1 MNRLP
6 IRARL
11 ALAFAV
17 AMAVVLAATGAL
29 VYLGL
34 RSALDEAINDTLQSR
49 VEDLVAGET
58 PEASSDETRA
68 QVIDGSGRVV
78 AEAGEQPL
86 LDEEELARVEP
97 GRELRRRA

>member
-1 MNRLP
+1 MSRLP

-11 ALAFAV
+11 TLAFAV

-58 PEASSDETRA
+58 PEANSDE
-68 QVIDGSGRVV
+68 S
-78 AEAGEQPL
+78 
-86 LDEEELARVEP
+86 
-97 GRELRRRA
+97 RRR